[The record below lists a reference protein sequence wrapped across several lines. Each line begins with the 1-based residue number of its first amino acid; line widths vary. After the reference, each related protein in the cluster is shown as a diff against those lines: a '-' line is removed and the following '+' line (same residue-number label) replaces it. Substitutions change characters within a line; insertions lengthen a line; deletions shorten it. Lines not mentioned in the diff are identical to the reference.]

1 MSPRASFKWIASAPL
16 LVALCAAGSGC
27 HSASSTGL
35 PSAPPGVTSQ
45 RLTVTSKSFSSNGT
59 IPVDYTCDGADRS
72 PQLTWSAP
80 PPGTKS
86 FAIVTDDPDAP
97 GGDFFH
103 WVVFNVRADATSVPE
118 ASDFADLGGVSAV
131 NGFGRPGYNGPCPPK
146 FELHSYVFRV
156 FALDAE
162 IAVRPGATADDV
174 EAAMN
179 GHVLGMGALVG
190 TFSH

>member
-1 MSPRASFKWIASAPL
+1 MRNASLPL
-16 LVALCAAGSGC
+16 LVLAIVTGACGC
-27 HSASSTGL
+27 RSANAVAL
-35 PSAPPGVTSQ
+35 PSAPPGVAMQ
-45 RLTVTSKSFSSNGT
+45 RLTLTSKSFSSNGT

-80 PPGTKS
+80 PQGTKA
-86 FAIVTDDPDAP
+86 FAVVVDDPDAP

-103 WVVFNVRADATSVPE
+103 WGIYNVRGDATSIPE
-118 ASDFADLGGVSAV
+118 ATDLTDLGAISAI

-146 FELHSYVFRV
+146 FELHSYIFRV
-156 FALDAE
+156 FALDAP
-162 IAVRPGATADDV
+162 ITVRPDGTADEV
-174 EAAMN
+174 EAVMN